1 MVVTQVE
8 WKQEPSIIWLATVIF
23 LMEAKAGE
31 MGVVY
36 EINILNIS
44 IYCK

>member
-8 WKQEPSIIWLATVIF
+8 WKQEPSIIQLATVIF

-31 MGVVY
+31 MDVVY

>member
-8 WKQEPSIIWLATVIF
+8 WKQEPSIIRLATVIF

-31 MGVVY
+31 MGVIY
-36 EINILNIS
+36 EISILNIS